1 MASEHTTPPSR
12 KRNVQRTN
20 GDSARWIAGLV
31 LFFAGLYITSSVL
44 FYFLCWRSDLSVLQ
58 GVGAEDPRFDGSVEN
73 LCGRSGAW
81 LGELIA
87 GRGFG
92 LFGILLPVMLMLVG
106 VRIIRRKP
114 LMFNHSILSLFLIM
128 ILGSLTLGFVFGDKF
143 NLIASSGWGGALGI
157 EAARML
163 DEGIGA
169 VGTALV
175 LLGGWILTGVFIN
188 RNFINTVNSA
198 GNAVVD
204 KGGRI
209 VEIVKHRVVP
219 THSRGDGAEGAD
231 ATDGQTCA
239 SAVRQRSGAVG
250 ETVRPAAASP
260 GDDDADRR
268 RFGQA
273 GTEGAALGR
282 PAAARSAEE
291 AATADAV
298 SPASSATAARFGAAG
313 RTGVPVEIE
322 KPAMETAEPRGG
334 RPLRPAATGEDDPF
348 VVLTTDGGATS
359 RNAEMP
365 AAPAR
370 GRVVMGSDG
379 LIELDLSDEGAAA
392 PAASQSGVDPVVAE
406 RLLSGLKDAGPE
418 EGLTEILL
426 DEGGGETALAS
437 AGAARERAAVH
448 AAAEGLT
455 ELTLGGADAG
465 GQCGSG
471 GDAGRGGTAVHAA
484 AEGLTELTLGGADAG
499 GQCGSGGDAGRGGTA
514 VHAAA
519 EGLTELTLGEAG
531 AAGTAQALPV
541 AGAAAAGRPSDAAA
555 AADGSGIVITV
566 EERRAALVDE
576 RKITT
581 EAYDPLKDL
590 VNYRRPP
597 VSLLEDYQSDSEVSD
612 EEIYENKSRIEET
625 LKYFNIPIQRIK
637 ATVGPTVTLY
647 EIVQAQGVK
656 ISKIQGLEND
666 IAQSL
671 KALGIRIIAPIPG
684 KGTIG
689 IEVPN
694 RDKQV
699 VSMYSAVRSM
709 RFQESRAELP
719 VVIGRTI
726 QNENYVFDLAKMP
739 HLLVAGATGQGKSV
753 GLNAIITSLLYKKHP
768 AQLKFVMIDPKM
780 VEFSLYAKIER
791 HFLAKMESEE
801 EAIITDPKK
810 AVYTLNS
817 LCTEMDNR
825 LELCK
830 KAGAR
835 NIAEYNE
842 KFVSRRLNPQNGHRY
857 LPYIVV
863 VVDEFADLIMT
874 AREVEGPVMRL
885 AQKARAIGI
894 HLIIATQRP
903 DVKVITGGIK
913 ANFPAR
919 IAFRVMQMIDSRTI
933 IDQPGANQLIGRGD
947 MLFSKD
953 GELTR
958 IQCALVE
965 TREVER
971 IVDYISKQQGYT
983 EPYPLPDYT
992 PETGSEAPAGGESG
1006 APVKYDSLFAE
1017 IARSAVS
1024 GGSIST
1030 SMIQRNYE
1038 VGFNRA
1044 GRIMMQL
1051 ERAGIVGRQ
1060 EGAKPRDIL
1069 YHDLP
1074 SLEARLQELGVF

>member
-1 MASEHTTPPSR
+1 MPEEDENPFLELTPDGKPVAGETAAEQTPPPAEDGEFIE
-12 KRNVQRTN
+12 V
-20 GDSARWIAGLV
+20 
-31 LFFAGLYITSSVL
+31 
-44 FYFLCWRSDLSVLQ
+44 DLSRPEGRV
-58 GVGAEDPRFDGSVEN
+58 VI
-73 LCGRSGAW
+73 GRSG
-81 LGELIA
+81 LVELERPA
-87 GRGFG
+87 
-92 LFGILLPVMLMLVG
+92 
-106 VRIIRRKP
+106 VRDAVPAEPAPEEVPER
-114 LMFNHSILSLFLIM
+114 
-128 ILGSLTLGFVFGDKF
+128 
-143 NLIASSGWGGALGI
+143 
-157 EAARML
+157 EAAQSDPDAPFTEITVL
-163 DEGIGA
+163 D
-169 VGTALV
+169 
-175 LLGGWILTGVFIN
+175 
-188 RNFINTVNSA
+188 
-198 GNAVVD
+198 D
-204 KGGRI
+204 
-209 VEIVKHRVVP
+209 
-219 THSRGDGAEGAD
+219 
-231 ATDGQTCA
+231 
-239 SAVRQRSGAVG
+239 
-250 ETVRPAAASP
+250 
-260 GDDDADRR
+260 
-268 RFGQA
+268 
-273 GTEGAALGR
+273 
-282 PAAARSAEE
+282 
-291 AATADAV
+291 
-298 SPASSATAARFGAAG
+298 
-313 RTGVPVEIE
+313 
-322 KPAMETAEPRGG
+322 
-334 RPLRPAATGEDDPF
+334 
-348 VVLTTDGGATS
+348 
-359 RNAEMP
+359 
-365 AAPAR
+365 
-370 GRVVMGSDG
+370 
-379 LIELDLSDEGAAA
+379 A
-392 PAASQSGVDPVVAE
+392 PAAEPEGVVVTVEANE
-406 RLLSGLKDAGPE
+406 AK
-418 EGLTEILL
+418 LL
-426 DEGGGETALAS
+426 DEKAIP
-437 AGAARERAAVH
+437 
-448 AAAEGLT
+448 T
-455 ELTLGGADAG
+455 E
-465 GQCGSG
+465 S
-471 GDAGRGGTAVHAA
+471 
-484 AEGLTELTLGGADAG
+484 
-499 GQCGSGGDAGRGGTA
+499 
-514 VHAAA
+514 
-519 EGLTELTLGEAG
+519 
-531 AAGTAQALPV
+531 
-541 AGAAAAGRPSDAAA
+541 
-555 AADGSGIVITV
+555 
-566 EERRAALVDE
+566 
-576 RKITT
+576 
-581 EAYDPLKDL
+581 YDPLKDL
-590 VNYRRPP
+590 VNYRKPP
-597 VSLLEDYQSDSEVSD
+597 VTLLEDYISDSEVSD
-612 EEIYENKSRIEET
+612 EEIFENKTKIEDT
-625 LKYFNIPIQRIK
+625 LKNFGIPIQRIK

-647 EIVQAQGVK
+647 EIVQAQGIK
-656 ISKIQGLEND
+656 ISKVQGLEND

-699 VSMYSAVRSM
+699 VSMYSAVRSL
-709 RFQESRAELP
+709 RFQESKAELP

-753 GLNAIITSLLYKKHP
+753 GLNAIITSLLYRKHP

-791 HFLAKMESEE
+791 HFLAKMESEDD
-801 EAIITDPKK
+801 AIITDPKK

-842 KFVSRRLNPQNGHRY
+842 KFTSRRLNPMNGHRY

-953 GELTR
+953 GDLTR

-971 IVDYISKQQGYT
+971 ICEYISKQQGYT
-983 EPYPLPDYT
+983 EAYTLPDYT
-992 PETGSEAPAGGESG
+992 PDGGDAQMGSEESS

-1017 IARSAVS
+1017 IARDAVS
-1024 GGSIST
+1024 GGQIST

-1060 EGAKPRDIL
+1060 QGAKPRDIL

-1074 SLEARLQELGVF
+1074 SLEAKLQELGLF

>member
-1 MASEHTTPPSR
+1 MDAVFGRELT
-12 KRNVQRTN
+12 QR
-20 GDSARWIAGLV
+20 AGRAENRLPV
-31 LFFAGLYITSSVL
+31 LFVSRPEGRVVI
-44 FYFLCWRSDLSVLQ
+44 
-58 GVGAEDPRFDGSVEN
+58 
-73 LCGRSGAW
+73 GRSG
-81 LGELIA
+81 LVELERPA
-87 GRGFG
+87 
-92 LFGILLPVMLMLVG
+92 
-106 VRIIRRKP
+106 VRDAVAAEPAPEEVPER
-114 LMFNHSILSLFLIM
+114 
-128 ILGSLTLGFVFGDKF
+128 
-143 NLIASSGWGGALGI
+143 
-157 EAARML
+157 EAAQSDPDAPFTEITVL
-163 DEGIGA
+163 D
-169 VGTALV
+169 
-175 LLGGWILTGVFIN
+175 
-188 RNFINTVNSA
+188 
-198 GNAVVD
+198 D
-204 KGGRI
+204 
-209 VEIVKHRVVP
+209 
-219 THSRGDGAEGAD
+219 
-231 ATDGQTCA
+231 
-239 SAVRQRSGAVG
+239 
-250 ETVRPAAASP
+250 
-260 GDDDADRR
+260 
-268 RFGQA
+268 
-273 GTEGAALGR
+273 
-282 PAAARSAEE
+282 
-291 AATADAV
+291 
-298 SPASSATAARFGAAG
+298 
-313 RTGVPVEIE
+313 
-322 KPAMETAEPRGG
+322 
-334 RPLRPAATGEDDPF
+334 
-348 VVLTTDGGATS
+348 
-359 RNAEMP
+359 
-365 AAPAR
+365 
-370 GRVVMGSDG
+370 
-379 LIELDLSDEGAAA
+379 A
-392 PAASQSGVDPVVAE
+392 PAAEPEGVVVTVEANE
-406 RLLSGLKDAGPE
+406 AK
-418 EGLTEILL
+418 LL
-426 DEGGGETALAS
+426 DEKAIP
-437 AGAARERAAVH
+437 
-448 AAAEGLT
+448 T
-455 ELTLGGADAG
+455 E
-465 GQCGSG
+465 S
-471 GDAGRGGTAVHAA
+471 
-484 AEGLTELTLGGADAG
+484 
-499 GQCGSGGDAGRGGTA
+499 
-514 VHAAA
+514 
-519 EGLTELTLGEAG
+519 
-531 AAGTAQALPV
+531 
-541 AGAAAAGRPSDAAA
+541 
-555 AADGSGIVITV
+555 
-566 EERRAALVDE
+566 
-576 RKITT
+576 
-581 EAYDPLKDL
+581 YDPLKDL
-590 VNYRRPP
+590 VNYRKPP
-597 VSLLEDYQSDSEVSD
+597 VTLLEDYISDSEVSD
-612 EEIYENKSRIEET
+612 EEIFENKTKIEDT
-625 LKYFNIPIQRIK
+625 LKNFGIPIQRIK

-647 EIVQAQGVK
+647 EIVQAQGIK
-656 ISKIQGLEND
+656 ISKVQGLEND

-699 VSMYSAVRSM
+699 VSMYSAVRSL
-709 RFQESRAELP
+709 RFQESKAELP

-753 GLNAIITSLLYKKHP
+753 GLNAIITSLLYRKHP

-791 HFLAKMESEE
+791 HFLAKMESEDD
-801 EAIITDPKK
+801 AIITDPKK

-842 KFVSRRLNPQNGHRY
+842 KFTSRRLNPMNGHRY

-953 GELTR
+953 GDLTR

-971 IVDYISKQQGYT
+971 ICEYISKQQGYT
-983 EPYPLPDYT
+983 EAYTLPDYT
-992 PETGSEAPAGGESG
+992 PDGGDAQMGSEESS

-1017 IARSAVS
+1017 IARDAVS
-1024 GGSIST
+1024 GGQIST

-1060 EGAKPRDIL
+1060 QGAKPRDIL

-1074 SLEARLQELGVF
+1074 SLEAKLQELGLF

>member
-1 MASEHTTPPSR
+1 M
-12 KRNVQRTN
+12 
-20 GDSARWIAGLV
+20 I
-31 LFFAGLYITSSVL
+31 
-44 FYFLCWRSDLSVLQ
+44 
-58 GVGAEDPRFDGSVEN
+58 
-73 LCGRSGAW
+73 GRSG
-81 LGELIA
+81 LVELE
-87 GRGFG
+87 R
-92 LFGILLPVMLMLVG
+92 P
-106 VRIIRRKP
+106 
-114 LMFNHSILSLFLIM
+114 
-128 ILGSLTLGFVFGDKF
+128 
-143 NLIASSGWGGALGI
+143 
-157 EAARML
+157 
-163 DEGIGA
+163 
-169 VGTALV
+169 
-175 LLGGWILTGVFIN
+175 
-188 RNFINTVNSA
+188 
-198 GNAVVD
+198 
-204 KGGRI
+204 
-209 VEIVKHRVVP
+209 
-219 THSRGDGAEGAD
+219 
-231 ATDGQTCA
+231 
-239 SAVRQRSGAVG
+239 AVR
-250 ETVRPAAASP
+250 
-260 GDDDADRR
+260 
-268 RFGQA
+268 
-273 GTEGAALGR
+273 
-282 PAAARSAEE
+282 
-291 AATADAV
+291 DAV
-298 SPASSATAARFGAAG
+298 A
-313 RTGVPVEIE
+313 
-322 KPAMETAEPRGG
+322 AEPAPEEVPERELAQSDSDA
-334 RPLRPAATGEDDPF
+334 PFTEITVLDD
-348 VVLTTDGGATS
+348 
-359 RNAEMP
+359 
-365 AAPAR
+365 
-370 GRVVMGSDG
+370 
-379 LIELDLSDEGAAA
+379 A
-392 PAASQSGVDPVVAE
+392 PAAEPEGVVVTVEANE
-406 RLLSGLKDAGPE
+406 AK
-418 EGLTEILL
+418 LL
-426 DEGGGETALAS
+426 DEKAIP
-437 AGAARERAAVH
+437 
-448 AAAEGLT
+448 T
-455 ELTLGGADAG
+455 E
-465 GQCGSG
+465 S
-471 GDAGRGGTAVHAA
+471 
-484 AEGLTELTLGGADAG
+484 
-499 GQCGSGGDAGRGGTA
+499 
-514 VHAAA
+514 
-519 EGLTELTLGEAG
+519 
-531 AAGTAQALPV
+531 
-541 AGAAAAGRPSDAAA
+541 
-555 AADGSGIVITV
+555 
-566 EERRAALVDE
+566 
-576 RKITT
+576 
-581 EAYDPLKDL
+581 YDPLKDL
-590 VNYRRPP
+590 VNYRKPP
-597 VSLLEDYQSDSEVSD
+597 VTLLEDYISDSEVSD
-612 EEIYENKSRIEET
+612 EEIFENKTKIEDT
-625 LKYFNIPIQRIK
+625 LKNFGIPIQRIK

-647 EIVQAQGVK
+647 EIVQAQGIK
-656 ISKIQGLEND
+656 ISKVQGLEND

-699 VSMYSAVRSM
+699 VSMYSAVRSL
-709 RFQESRAELP
+709 RFQESKAELP

-753 GLNAIITSLLYKKHP
+753 GLNAIITSLLYRKHP

-791 HFLAKMESEE
+791 HFLAKMESEDD
-801 EAIITDPKK
+801 AIITDPKK

-842 KFVSRRLNPQNGHRY
+842 KFTSRRLNPMNGHRY

-953 GELTR
+953 GDLTR

-971 IVDYISKQQGYT
+971 ICEYISKQQGYT
-983 EPYPLPDYT
+983 AAYALPDYT
-992 PETGSEAPAGGESG
+992 PDGDGTQMGSEESS

-1017 IARSAVS
+1017 IARDAVS
-1024 GGSIST
+1024 GGQIST

-1060 EGAKPRDIL
+1060 QGAKPRDIL

-1074 SLEARLQELGVF
+1074 SLEAKLQELGLF

>member
-1 MASEHTTPPSR
+1 MPRTRRSTTPNP
-12 KRNVQRTN
+12 KRR
-20 GDSARWIAGLV
+20 D
-31 LFFAGLYITSSVL
+31 
-44 FYFLCWRSDLSVLQ
+44 
-58 GVGAEDPRFDGSVEN
+58 
-73 LCGRSGAW
+73 
-81 LGELIA
+81 
-87 GRGFG
+87 
-92 LFGILLPVMLMLVG
+92 
-106 VRIIRRKP
+106 
-114 LMFNHSILSLFLIM
+114 
-128 ILGSLTLGFVFGDKF
+128 
-143 NLIASSGWGGALGI
+143 
-157 EAARML
+157 
-163 DEGIGA
+163 
-169 VGTALV
+169 
-175 LLGGWILTGVFIN
+175 
-188 RNFINTVNSA
+188 
-198 GNAVVD
+198 
-204 KGGRI
+204 
-209 VEIVKHRVVP
+209 
-219 THSRGDGAEGAD
+219 
-231 ATDGQTCA
+231 
-239 SAVRQRSGAVG
+239 
-250 ETVRPAAASP
+250 
-260 GDDDADRR
+260 
-268 RFGQA
+268 
-273 GTEGAALGR
+273 
-282 PAAARSAEE
+282 
-291 AATADAV
+291 
-298 SPASSATAARFGAAG
+298 
-313 RTGVPVEIE
+313 
-322 KPAMETAEPRGG
+322 RGG
-334 RPLRPAATGEDDPF
+334 NPIPCPMRR
-348 VVLTTDGGATS
+348 
-359 RNAEMP
+359 
-365 AAPAR
+365 
-370 GRVVMGSDG
+370 RVVMGDDG
-379 LIELDLSDEGAAA
+379 LIELDLSDAVVLPDPAPAAAAARPQAAPKPSEPEDGLMEVTLLGDEERIAPAQQMNAAEYPFHGSEAA
-392 PAASQSGVDPVVAE
+392 PAAAE
-406 RLLSGLKDAGPE
+406 PADDETPAPE
-418 EGLTEILL
+418 EE
-426 DEGGGETALAS
+426 
-437 AGAARERAAVH
+437 
-448 AAAEGLT
+448 
-455 ELTLGGADAG
+455 
-465 GQCGSG
+465 
-471 GDAGRGGTAVHAA
+471 
-484 AEGLTELTLGGADAG
+484 
-499 GQCGSGGDAGRGGTA
+499 
-514 VHAAA
+514 
-519 EGLTELTLGEAG
+519 
-531 AAGTAQALPV
+531 
-541 AGAAAAGRPSDAAA
+541 
-555 AADGSGIVITV
+555 GIVVTV
-566 EERRAALVDE
+566 EEHDAPMMSEAS
-576 RKITT
+576 IPT

-590 VNYRRPP
+590 VNYRKPP
-597 VSLLEDYQSDSEVSD
+597 VTLLEDYRSDSEVSD

-625 LKYFNIPIQRIK
+625 LKYFGIPIQRIK

-709 RFQESRAELP
+709 RFQESKAELP

-753 GLNAIITSLLYKKHP
+753 GLNAIITSLLYTKHP

-780 VEFSLYAKIER
+780 VEFSLYAKIEK

-801 EAIITDPKK
+801 EAVITDPKK

-817 LCTEMDNR
+817 LCVEMDNR

-835 NIAEYNE
+835 NIAEYND
-842 KFVSRRLNPQNGHRY
+842 KFVARRLNPQHGHHY

-874 AREVEGPVMRL
+874 AREVEAPVMRL

-953 GELTR
+953 GELVR

-965 TREVER
+965 TKEVER
-971 IVDYISKQQGYT
+971 VVEHISKQQSYT
-983 EPYPLPDYT
+983 AAYSLPDYT
-992 PETGSEAPAGGESG
+992 PETGSEPQTGGEGG
-1006 APVKYDSLFAE
+1006 APVKFDALFAE
-1017 IARSAVS
+1017 IARTAVS

-1044 GRIMMQL
+1044 GRIMLQL

-1074 SLEARLQELGVF
+1074 SLEAKLQELGLF

>member
-1 MASEHTTPPSR
+1 MASEHTTPPGR

-114 LMFNHSILSLFLIM
+114 LMFNHSVLSLFLIM

-250 ETVRPAAASP
+250 ETVRPAAA
-260 GDDDADRR
+260 
-268 RFGQA
+268 
-273 GTEGAALGR
+273 
-282 PAAARSAEE
+282 RSAEE

-298 SPASSATAARFGAAG
+298 SPASSATTARFGAAG

-334 RPLRPAATGEDDPF
+334 RPQRPAATGEDDPF
-348 VVLTTDGGATS
+348 VVMTTDGGATS

-426 DEGGGETALAS
+426 DEGGGKTALAS

-484 AEGLTELTLGGADAG
+484 AEGLTELTLG
-499 GQCGSGGDAGRGGTA
+499 
-514 VHAAA
+514 
-519 EGLTELTLGEAG
+519 E

-637 ATVGPTVTLY
+637 ARSGLPLRSTRSCRRRGSRFRRY
-647 EIVQAQGVK
+647 RG
-656 ISKIQGLEND
+656 SKTT
-666 IAQSL
+666 SP
-671 KALGIRIIAPIPG
+671 KA
-684 KGTIG
+684 
-689 IEVPN
+689 
-694 RDKQV
+694 
-699 VSMYSAVRSM
+699 
-709 RFQESRAELP
+709 
-719 VVIGRTI
+719 
-726 QNENYVFDLAKMP
+726 
-739 HLLVAGATGQGKSV
+739 
-753 GLNAIITSLLYKKHP
+753 
-768 AQLKFVMIDPKM
+768 
-780 VEFSLYAKIER
+780 
-791 HFLAKMESEE
+791 
-801 EAIITDPKK
+801 
-810 AVYTLNS
+810 
-817 LCTEMDNR
+817 
-825 LELCK
+825 
-830 KAGAR
+830 
-835 NIAEYNE
+835 
-842 KFVSRRLNPQNGHRY
+842 
-857 LPYIVV
+857 
-863 VVDEFADLIMT
+863 
-874 AREVEGPVMRL
+874 
-885 AQKARAIGI
+885 
-894 HLIIATQRP
+894 
-903 DVKVITGGIK
+903 
-913 ANFPAR
+913 
-919 IAFRVMQMIDSRTI
+919 
-933 IDQPGANQLIGRGD
+933 
-947 MLFSKD
+947 
-953 GELTR
+953 
-958 IQCALVE
+958 
-965 TREVER
+965 
-971 IVDYISKQQGYT
+971 
-983 EPYPLPDYT
+983 
-992 PETGSEAPAGGESG
+992 
-1006 APVKYDSLFAE
+1006 
-1017 IARSAVS
+1017 
-1024 GGSIST
+1024 
-1030 SMIQRNYE
+1030 
-1038 VGFNRA
+1038 
-1044 GRIMMQL
+1044 
-1051 ERAGIVGRQ
+1051 
-1060 EGAKPRDIL
+1060 
-1069 YHDLP
+1069 
-1074 SLEARLQELGVF
+1074 